1 MVSGKKLVII
11 PTYNEREN
19 IQQVLDIVFELSIPD
34 LDVLVI
40 DDNSPD
46 GTAELVKAYQKKNP
60 HVHLLERP
68 GKLGL
73 GTAYIQG
80 FQYALEHGYDFIFEM
95 DADLSHDPR
104 DIPRF
109 LEAIADADVVIGSRY
124 LRGVNVI
131 NWPLR
136 RLFLSVMANKY
147 TKFVTGLPLEDSTGG
162 YKCFR
167 RRVLEAIPLDK
178 IRSNGYAFQIEL
190 NFKAWKRG
198 FRLKEIPIIFYD
210 RTAGKSKM
218 SRTII
223 LEAAILVWK
232 LRFWSLFGVY

>member
-1 MVSGKKLVII
+1 MVEGKKLLII

-19 IQQVLDIVFELSIPD
+19 IQKVLDIVFELGIPD
-34 LDVLVI
+34 LDVLII

-46 GTAELVKAYQKKNP
+46 GTADVVKAYQKSNP
-60 HVHLLERP
+60 HVKLIERP

-73 GTAYIQG
+73 GTAYIVG
-80 FQYALEHGYDFIFEM
+80 FKYALQHGYDFIFEM
-95 DADLSHDPR
+95 DADLSHDPK

-109 LEAIADADVVIGSRY
+109 LDAIKDADLVIGSRY

-147 TKFVTGLPLEDSTGG
+147 TKIVTGLPLEDSTGG
-162 YKCFR
+162 FKCFR
-167 RRVLEAIPLDK
+167 RQVLEAIPLDE
-178 IRSNGYAFQIEL
+178 IHSNGYAFQIEL

-198 FRLKEIPIIFYD
+198 FRIKEIPIIFYD

-218 SRTII
+218 SKTII
-223 LEAAILVWK
+223 FEAAFLVWK
-232 LRFWSLFGVY
+232 LRILSLFGIY

>member
-1 MVSGKKLVII
+1 MVDGKKLLII

-19 IQQVLDIVFELSIPD
+19 IQKVLDIVFDLHIPE
-34 LDVLVI
+34 LDVLII

-46 GTAELVKAYQKKNP
+46 GTAEVVKAYQKQNS
-60 HVHLLERP
+60 HVKLLERP

-73 GTAYIQG
+73 GTAYIEG
-80 FQYALEHGYDFIFEM
+80 FKYALQHGYEFIFEM
-95 DADLSHDPR
+95 DADLSHDPK

-109 LEAIADADVVIGSRY
+109 LEAITDADLVIGSRY

-147 TKFVTGLPLEDSTGG
+147 TKVITGLPLEDSTGG
-162 YKCFR
+162 FKCFR
-167 RRVLEAIPLDK
+167 RRVLEAIPLDE
-178 IRSNGYAFQIEL
+178 IHSNGYAFQIEL

-198 FRLKEIPIIFYD
+198 FKIKEIPIIFYD

-218 SRTII
+218 SKSII
-223 LEAAILVWK
+223 FEAAFLVWK
-232 LRFWSLFGVY
+232 LRILSLFGIY

>member
-1 MVSGKKLVII
+1 MEKILVIV

-19 IQQVLDIVFELSIPD
+19 IGKVLDILFDLNIPG

-46 GTAELVKAYQKKNP
+46 HTADIVKAYQKKNP
-60 HVHLLERP
+60 HVFLIERA

-80 FQYALEHGYDFIFEM
+80 FKFALERDYEYIFEM

-104 DIPRF
+104 EIPNF
-109 LEAIADADVVIGSRY
+109 LEAVKDADLVIGSRY

-136 RLFLSVMANKY
+136 RLALSVMANKY
-147 TKFVTGLPLEDSTGG
+147 TKYITGLPLEDSTSGF
-162 YKCFR
+162 KCFR
-167 RRVLEAIPLDK
+167 RRVLEAVPLDQVK
-178 IRSNGYAFQIEL
+178 SNGYSFQIEM

-198 FRLKEIPIIFYD
+198 FRIKEIQIIFYD
-210 RTAGKSKM
+210 RTVGKSKM
-218 SRTII
+218 SKKIMF
-223 LEAAILVWK
+223 EAALMVWK
-232 LRFWSLFGVY
+232 LKILSLFGKY